1 VDIHS
6 EKMEEKTALTNAFR
20 RLKSTVNDMSEFLI
34 LNMKNSHEIHWD
46 MNQDIHWKIRK
57 DVKVTTWGRDD
68 SPNDGICLK
77 CALDYFLKGQQSLK
91 TPGDISSELVIIT
104 EGKVNDKES
113 DMDAIAD
120 KLLRKEVPLRV
131 VVFPYTRGSDI
142 EPIQK
147 LVSKVKGTIHL
158 IPRDSR
164 PQEQLVVSELR
175 LFSAFDSFL
184 TMNHNILIARQSLE
198 PVSDIARFNFQL
210 DDSLFRSNVEL
221 VTKFYDRSGSHLN
234 SRSMVLSGEGKKL
247 SAMFSTEF
255 DEQERQF
262 VVPLNNALP
271 GSWKLEMNS
280 SRPVV
285 GVAYA
290 RVSGR
295 PIPISG
301 KCIISEMSHTGGRF
315 QPPTLFVSLTQDE
328 TALVQKAQ
336 VKAVISDE
344 AGNPLP
350 GTENFTLFDD
360 GLGSPDITE
369 GDGIY
374 SRYLTEVNQRG
385 FYSIQVVVRSQESS
399 SLYSGSH
406 DGDGIECCGSS
417 VPKSFENKAAI
428 TNLERVIDCGSLF
441 VEMSFNPEQFTERIS
456 DLRINSVDPISR
468 KVVVD
473 FSEPIGAD
481 IRYQIKLFPD
491 SAYSVIRTAFDEYGQ
506 SVGGRNVGP
515 FVDHEHRTHHIN
527 LSSADTGLYHA
538 AIRVSNQHGAQHTIS
553 NIVTFFMAPDPATM
567 TTEGK
572 LLFGRQVFVL
582 VFVDSV
588 AQTWLFIVFRPRPR
602 SR

>member
-1 VDIHS
+1 MDIHS
-6 EKMEEKTALTNAFR
+6 DKIEEKTALTNAFR

-46 MNQDIHWKIRK
+46 MNQDIHWKNRK

-68 SPNDGICLK
+68 SPSDGICLK

-104 EGKVNDKES
+104 EGKMNDKES

-131 VVFPYTRGSDI
+131 VVFPYIRGSDI

-147 LVSKVKGTIHL
+147 LVSKVKGSIHL

-184 TMNHNILIARQSLE
+184 TMNQNILIARQSLD
-198 PVSDIARFNFQL
+198 PVSDVAQFNFHL

-221 VTKFYDRSGSHLN
+221 ITKFYDRSGTHLN
-234 SRSMVLSGEGKKL
+234 SRSMVLSGEGKRL
-247 SAMFSTEF
+247 SAMFSSEF
-255 DEQERQF
+255 DEVEKQF

-301 KCIISEMSHTGGRF
+301 KCIISQMSLTGGRF

-336 VKAVISDE
+336 VKAVISDD

-350 GTENFTLFDD
+350 GTDNLTLFDD
-360 GLGSPDITE
+360 GLASPDITE

-374 SRYLTEVNQRG
+374 SRYLTEVNQPG
-385 FYSIQVVVRSQESS
+385 FYSIQVLVRSQDS

-417 VPKSFENKAAI
+417 MPKPYDKTAV

-441 VEMSFNPEQFTERIS
+441 VDMPFNPEQFTERIS
-456 DLRINSVDPISR
+456 DLKVHNVDAISR
-468 KVVVD
+468 KVVIE

-481 IRYQIKLFPD
+481 IRYQIKMFPE
-491 SAYSVIRTAFDEYGQ
+491 SAYSLIRTAFDDYGEP
-506 SVGGRNVGP
+506 VGGRNVGP
-515 FVDHEHRTHHIN
+515 FVDHEHRTHPIN
-527 LSSADTGLYHA
+527 LSSADSGVFHV

-572 LLFGRQVFVL
+572 LSRQALNFEY
-582 VFVDSV
+582 
-588 AQTWLFIVFRPRPR
+588 
-602 SR
+602 